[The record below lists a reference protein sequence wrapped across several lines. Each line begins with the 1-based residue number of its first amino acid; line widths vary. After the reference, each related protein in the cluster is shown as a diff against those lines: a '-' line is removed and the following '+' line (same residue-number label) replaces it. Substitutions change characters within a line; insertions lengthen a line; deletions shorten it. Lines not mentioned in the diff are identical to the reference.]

1 MNTKIYPYF
10 IAVCAICAISSMTA
24 CSNDD
29 DPQPDP
35 QPSVELKEL
44 GRINTFIDIDVPGD
58 ADWQVKAHPTWAGPM
73 ADEGTGDT
81 MLKLFVETNDDE
93 ADRTDTLTVA
103 TTDGKIYLYA
113 LVQKGTLRD
122 SDNGEELSEA
132 NNAQTYGVGF
142 TLNVLDNTYANTA
155 KYNVMSTTPIAFHK
169 LVKVLRGL
177 GESEAFY
184 REDRYHSFTESII
197 GSSTE
202 EIATQLAVNG
212 GISLGLDAFN
222 ATVTGAFNKN
232 SSDSTHY
239 SYAMQQIRHIIS
251 ARYLRAGILRYCAEN
266 DIDIW
271 GESMVE
277 ALEFLKGADNS
288 QTIKDLVK
296 GLVSMYGTHII
307 TYAAMGG
314 ELRVSMKMQENSSTS
329 GMDIHGALNLS
340 SKIVNAD
347 GHATFTQD
355 EEVISKNTSINLKTF
370 GGSNKFSIFPGMTF
384 QQFQEGIKDRMKAWA
399 DGIPSA
405 PALIDI
411 ETVPLWD
418 IMPTEESRKAMCEYI
433 MVDLQ
438 RTKFGSTFTPALFE
452 IVGFDVTS
460 EVAGTQ
466 TLSLDRIG
474 QVVKAERKIVK
485 ELSSD
490 KLVTIIYSGAPGKV
504 NENCGFFVGDDVLK
518 PAKVRTSA
526 NGTVTIE
533 PLEGWNGGIV
543 EKVYI
548 DATGDI
554 TLQPKGIADFY
565 TQVKMPSIIAK

>member
-10 IAVCAICAISSMTA
+10 IAVCAICAISGMTA

-29 DPQPDP
+29 EPKPDP

-44 GRINTFIDIDVPGD
+44 GRINTFINIDIPGD

-81 MLKLFVETNDDE
+81 MLELFVETNENE

-103 TTDGKIYLYA
+103 TTDGKIYRYA
-113 LVQKGTLRD
+113 LVQRGTLRD

-132 NNAQTYGVGF
+132 NNAVTFGVGF
-142 TLNVLDNTYANTA
+142 PLNVLDNASASMSKYKVKTNTP
-155 KYNVMSTTPIAFHK
+155 VAFHK
-169 LVKVLRGL
+169 LVKVLKGL

-184 REDRYHSFTESII
+184 REDRYRSYTESVI
-197 GSSTE
+197 GNSTE
-202 EIATQLAVNG
+202 EIASQLAVNG
-212 GISLGLDAFN
+212 GITLGLDAFN

-232 SSDSTHY
+232 TTDSTQY

-266 DIDIW
+266 DIDVW
-271 GESMVE
+271 GESMTN
-277 ALEFLKGADNS
+277 ALKSLKNENDS
-288 QTIKDLVK
+288 QTIKNLVK
-296 GLVSMYGTHII
+296 GLVTSYGTHLI

-314 ELRVSMKMQENSSTS
+314 ELRVSMQMKRTS
-329 GMDIHGALNLS
+329 QTSDMDIHGAINLS
-340 SKIVNAD
+340 SKIINGD
-347 GHATFTQD
+347 GNVKFSSD
-355 EEVISKNTSINLKTF
+355 EQAISNNTSINLKTY
-370 GGSNKFSIFPGMTF
+370 GGTNSFIPNPGMTF
-384 QQFQEGIKDRMKAWA
+384 VQFQEEIKKYMKEWA
-399 DGIPSA
+399 DGITST

-418 IMPTEESRKAMCEYI
+418 IMPTEESRKAMREYI

-438 RTKFGSTFTPALFE
+438 RKKFGSTFTPALYE

-460 EVAGTQ
+460 AVAGTQ
-466 TLSLDRIG
+466 TLSLDRIS
-474 QVVKAERKIVK
+474 QVVQVERKIVK

-490 KLVTIIYSGAPGKV
+490 KLVTIIYSGAPDKV
-504 NENCGFFVGDDVLK
+504 NEDCGFFVGSDNLK
-518 PAKVRTSA
+518 PAKVRKSA

-533 PLEGWNGGIV
+533 PLEGWDGGIV

-554 TLQPKGIADFY
+554 TLQPKGTADFY
-565 TQVKMPSIIAK
+565 TQVTMPSIIAK